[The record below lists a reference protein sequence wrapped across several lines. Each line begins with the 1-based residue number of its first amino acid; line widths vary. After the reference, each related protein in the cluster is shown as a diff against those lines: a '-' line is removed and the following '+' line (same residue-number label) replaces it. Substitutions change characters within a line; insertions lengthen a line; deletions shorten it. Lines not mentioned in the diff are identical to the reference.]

1 VKPSVCVHRLP
12 GLKPAWL
19 PKCLIV
25 STSTTRDQLMQ
36 ALTSVDCDIL
46 ILDLDDHDAIN
57 TIVAAVEVCGKL
69 VVVGLTGSNDFDLI
83 IKAQRA
89 GCKQLSRKP
98 IDPDDLRAAVLRAAQ
113 EIFGAKSTGH
123 CTAVMGPTGGSGSTT
138 LACHLAM
145 EMANQAVG
153 RTLLV
158 DLDFDFGGVARAFD
172 LSPKF
177 TFSDLAEASSIDKG
191 VLETTIVKVDDGP
204 DILARPRNIADA
216 HRVSGETVRE
226 TLRVA
231 AESYGHVIMDLPRKL
246 DEITGVGIEMCD
258 RLLLVVQLTVPSVD
272 NAARLL
278 DTLSGEGIGRERVD
292 LVINRFRKKVHS
304 CTVEMVEKQLNLKSI
319 GTIPSDYSSVNRALD
334 AGVLLSPKSAVRTS
348 IADLAQKLLGAAHAR
363 SRDSKLG
370 LAKGVS

>member
-1 VKPSVCVHRLP
+1 
-12 GLKPAWL
+12 
-19 PKCLIV
+19 
-25 STSTTRDQLMQ
+25 
-36 ALTSVDCDIL
+36 
-46 ILDLDDHDAIN
+46 
-57 TIVAAVEVCGKL
+57 
-69 VVVGLTGSNDFDLI
+69 
-83 IKAQRA
+83 
-89 GCKQLSRKP
+89 
-98 IDPDDLRAAVLRAAQ
+98 
-113 EIFGAKSTGH
+113 
-123 CTAVMGPTGGSGSTT
+123 
-138 LACHLAM
+138 
-145 EMANQAVG
+145 
-153 RTLLV
+153 
-158 DLDFDFGGVARAFD
+158 
-172 LSPKF
+172 
-177 TFSDLAEASSIDKG
+177 